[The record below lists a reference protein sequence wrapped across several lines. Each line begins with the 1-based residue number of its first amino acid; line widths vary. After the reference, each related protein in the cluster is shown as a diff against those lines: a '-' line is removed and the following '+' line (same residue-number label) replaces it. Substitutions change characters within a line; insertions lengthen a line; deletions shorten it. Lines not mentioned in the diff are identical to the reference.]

1 LRKVIEPTAQVS
13 VVAGH
18 RSRVPHSAN
27 LLRATPRPI
36 SLTTLSYAAH
46 TCGQK
51 PNDAPKCTRT
61 WVSA

>member
-1 LRKVIEPTAQVS
+1 VADPKHWSRCVGLQVC
-13 VVAGH
+13 
-18 RSRVPHSAN
+18 
-27 LLRATPRPI
+27 
-36 SLTTLSYAAH
+36 LTTLSYAAH